1 MAEPGLGGEH
11 LASVSIPVVVGVI
24 GPDVLASAPMTI
36 VELGQRS
43 LWVEGPAPLTPG
55 EAVALACRLP
65 GEPTNGDG
73 PPTVLAVAVVSGR
86 ARPEGSSWRSPLEI
100 EQIEPADGERL
111 ASVGTRAQF
120 RPGGSR

>member
-1 MAEPGLGGEH
+1 MAEPGPGAEH
-11 LASVSIPVVVGVI
+11 LAAVSIPVLVGVI

-65 GEPTNGDG
+65 ADPAMPDG
-73 PPTVLAVAVVSGR
+73 GPTVLAVAVVSGR
-86 ARPEGSSWRSPLEI
+86 AQPEGPGWRSPLE
-100 EQIEPADGERL
+100 
-111 ASVGTRAQF
+111 
-120 RPGGSR
+120 